1 MVLYR
6 TVCKLIVEW
15 KPSTQCVHVLLIAVL
30 MLYRFVF
37 LKALDRSDI
46 ILRVGRILCM
56 KG

>member
-15 KPSTQCVHVLLIAVL
+15 KPNTQYIHVLLIAVL
-30 MLYRFVF
+30 MLYRFVL
-37 LKALDRSDI
+37 LKALDGSDI